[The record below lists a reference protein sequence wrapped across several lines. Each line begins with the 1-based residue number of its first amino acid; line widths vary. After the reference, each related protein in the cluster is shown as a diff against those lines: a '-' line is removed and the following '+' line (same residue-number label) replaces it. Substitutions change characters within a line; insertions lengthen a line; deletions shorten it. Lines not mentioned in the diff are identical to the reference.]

1 MFNSLRSRLIASY
14 VLVILVFLI
23 LAGSALAFLLQ
34 SYQVRAIK
42 ANLAK
47 RAFHTAF
54 HVKRLL
60 EEGMKPIEIASSL
73 REQAEVQNLRIFI
86 TNVKGIVLADTKGEL
101 VGQKVELPKR
111 PTLPVSRR
119 EIRGEV
125 ITPTGERLLFGAALI
140 PQTEGPA
147 LWVALALPKRMVP
160 RFLGHL
166 TSYLLLAGL
175 GAFIISIFLAFLIAR
190 SITKPLQSIAS
201 AAEEI
206 AGGNYDLNLPI
217 ATLDELRSLAT
228 SFSHMVQEVKA
239 SRQRERD
246 FLANVSHELKTPLT
260 SIQGFSQ
267 AILDG
272 TAEEEAER
280 KHAASII
287 IEEAGRMAR
296 LVEELLELARFDAGQ
311 IEIAGREVDLVDV
324 LEECVKR
331 FAFRAE
337 EAGIELEMDVPTLP
351 PVLGD
356 EDRLT
361 QVFTNLLDNAVKH
374 TPSGGKVKVI
384 AKEVNQR
391 RVEVTVTDTGSGIPP
406 EDLPRIFERFYQV
419 NKSRAGRGVGLGLA
433 IAKEIIEAHGGSI
446 SVESV
451 VGLGTKFTVSLP
463 ASRPTNHAQ
472 QRRSS

>member
-1 MFNSLRSRLIASY
+1 
-14 VLVILVFLI
+14 
-23 LAGSALAFLLQ
+23 
-34 SYQVRAIK
+34 
-42 ANLAK
+42 
-47 RAFHTAF
+47 
-54 HVKRLL
+54 
-60 EEGMKPIEIASSL
+60 
-73 REQAEVQNLRIFI
+73 
-86 TNVKGIVLADTKGEL
+86 
-101 VGQKVELPKR
+101 
-111 PTLPVSRR
+111 
-119 EIRGEV
+119 
-125 ITPTGERLLFGAALI
+125 
-140 PQTEGPA
+140 
-147 LWVALALPKRMVP
+147 
-160 RFLGHL
+160 
-166 TSYLLLAGL
+166 
-175 GAFIISIFLAFLIAR
+175 
-190 SITKPLQSIAS
+190 
-201 AAEEI
+201 
-206 AGGNYDLNLPI
+206 
-217 ATLDELRSLAT
+217 
-228 SFSHMVQEVKA
+228 
-239 SRQRERD
+239 
-246 FLANVSHELKTPLT
+246 
-260 SIQGFSQ
+260 
-267 AILDG
+267 
-272 TAEEEAER
+272 
-280 KHAASII
+280 
-287 IEEAGRMAR
+287 
-296 LVEELLELARFDAGQ
+296 LELARFDAGQ

>member
-1 MFNSLRSRLIASY
+1 MAPRL
-14 VLVILVFLI
+14 
-23 LAGSALAFLLQ
+23 
-34 SYQVRAIK
+34 
-42 ANLAK
+42 
-47 RAFHTAF
+47 
-54 HVKRLL
+54 
-60 EEGMKPIEIASSL
+60 
-73 REQAEVQNLRIFI
+73 
-86 TNVKGIVLADTKGEL
+86 
-101 VGQKVELPKR
+101 
-111 PTLPVSRR
+111 
-119 EIRGEV
+119 
-125 ITPTGERLLFGAALI
+125 
-140 PQTEGPA
+140 
-147 LWVALALPKRMVP
+147 
-160 RFLGHL
+160 LGHL
-166 TSYLLLAGL
+166 TSYLLFAGL
-175 GAFIISIFLAFLIAR
+175 GAFIISVFLAFLIAR
-190 SITKPLQSIAS
+190 SIAKPLQSIAG

-206 AGGNYDLNLPI
+206 AGGNYDLKLPI

-311 IEIAGREVDLVDV
+311 IEIARREVNLADV
-324 LEECVKR
+324 LEECAKR
-331 FAFRAE
+331 FAFQAE
-337 EAGIELEMDVPTLP
+337 EAGIELEMDVPALP

-361 QVFTNLLDNAVKH
+361 QVFTNLLDNAIKH

-384 AKEVNQR
+384 AKGVNQKN
-391 RVEVTVTDTGSGIPP
+391 VKVAVTDTGSGIPP

-419 NKSRAGRGVGLGLA
+419 DKSRAGSGVGLGLA

-463 ASRPTNHAQ
+463 TRAPKSSDSQ
-472 QRRSS
+472 IQRISHR

>member
-1 MFNSLRSRLIASY
+1 L
-14 VLVILVFLI
+14 
-23 LAGSALAFLLQ
+23 
-34 SYQVRAIK
+34 
-42 ANLAK
+42 
-47 RAFHTAF
+47 
-54 HVKRLL
+54 
-60 EEGMKPIEIASSL
+60 L

-86 TNVKGIVLADTKGEL
+86 INVKGIVLADTKGEL
-101 VGQKVELPKR
+101 VGQRIKLPKR
-111 PTLPVSRR
+111 PTPPGP
-119 EIRGEV
+119 RGE
-125 ITPTGERLLFGAALI
+125 ISGEITTPTGEGLLFGAALT
-140 PQTEGPA
+140 PRTGKPA
-147 LWVALALPKRMVP
+147 LWVVLALPKRMAP
-160 RFLGHL
+160 RLLGHL
-166 TSYLLLAGL
+166 TSYLLLAGF
-175 GAFIISIFLAFLIAR
+175 GAFIISVFLALLIAR
-190 SITKPLQSIAS
+190 SISKPLQSIAG

-206 AGGNYDLNLPI
+206 AGGNYDLELPI

-311 IEIAGREVDLVDV
+311 IEIARREVNLADV
-324 LEECVKR
+324 LEECAKR
-331 FAFRAE
+331 FAFQAE
-337 EAGIELEMDVPTLP
+337 EAGIELEMDVPALP

-361 QVFTNLLDNAVKH
+361 QVFTNLLDNAIKH

-384 AKEVNQR
+384 AKGVNQKN
-391 RVEVTVTDTGSGIPP
+391 VKVAVTDTGSGIPP

-419 NKSRAGRGVGLGLA
+419 DKSRAGSGVGLGLA

-463 ASRPTNHAQ
+463 TRAPKSSDSQ
-472 QRRSS
+472 IQRISHR